1 MCLGPAWTEAMR
13 APLFRRR
20 RKCIRNENL
29 FQDEIGNVKN
39 IAVFVGLG

>member
-1 MCLGPAWTEAMR
+1 MCFGPAWTEAMR
-13 APLFRRR
+13 APMFRRC